1 MRKSFLTTVFELI
14 GFGTVGF
21 VLIVWFLGRGGESSL
36 PGLELHESGKLQS
49 GLFDEGGQRDAAGS
63 ISAYELDDPGYATE
77 GARGSRE
84 YKGVKYRKPESVSN
98 RLSGRSASEASAGQ
112 ERRSGSSAVSGR
124 PADAVRSWKGVH
136 RDEDFAWTCYQ
147 RFGEDIM
154 NLSEE
159 FGLHP
164 QVFLARVIAY
174 SYDFVENP
182 KRNPGDN
189 NFTAL
194 KRPGNKERAVFSDPY
209 ESLKAY
215 AVVNAGEVTRL
226 SAEGAVAKHDRA
238 WTMNK
243 LIEEYAF
250 ISDLQEAVVARADYN
265 GLIGPA
271 NEVSEEENY
280 QRELVGET
288 IRLTARVDDKVK
300 ERQAKEAGYDDWESY
315 LDALPEGQRQ
325 RQEEEAAG
333 VTSAVLHK
341 KALNLSRR
349 VNAKKRDKQRSG
361 GEIVLSED
369 K

>member
-21 VLIVWFLGRGGESSL
+21 VLIVWFLGRGGESGL
-36 PGLELHESGKLQS
+36 PGLERHESGKLQA
-49 GLFDEGGQRDAAGS
+49 GLFDEAGQRDAAGT
-63 ISAYELDDPGYATE
+63 ISAYELDDPGYAT
-77 GARGSRE
+77 GGVRSSRE
-84 YKGVKYRKPESVSN
+84 SKGIQYRKPGSASN
-98 RLSGRSASEASAGQ
+98 SLSGRSGSGASPIEK
-112 ERRSGSSAVSGR
+112 RRSGSTAVSGQH
-124 PADAVRSWKGVH
+124 ADVVRSWKGVH
-136 RDEDFAWTCYQ
+136 RDEDYAWACYQ

-164 QVFLARVIAY
+164 QVFLARIVTY
-174 SYDFVENP
+174 SYDYVENP
-182 KRNPGDN
+182 NRNPADN

-194 KRPGNKERAVFSDPY
+194 KRPGDQERAIFNDPY

-243 LIEEYAF
+243 LIEEYKF
-250 ISDLQEAVVARADYN
+250 ISDLEEAVVARADYN

-349 VNAKKRDKQRSG
+349 VNAKKRDKQRSN

>member
-21 VLIVWFLGRGGESSL
+21 VLIVWFLGQRGESGL
-36 PGLELHESGKLQS
+36 PGLERHESGKLQS
-49 GLFDEGGQRDAAGS
+49 GLFDDTGQRDAGGT
-63 ISAYELDDPGYATE
+63 ISAYELEDPGYATE
-77 GARGSRE
+77 KAAGRRE
-84 YKGVKYRKPESVSN
+84 YKGGQHRKPSMAAH
-98 RLSGRSASEASAGQ
+98 RLSDPRSAETARSTERRSASASV
-112 ERRSGSSAVSGR
+112 RRSNAE
-124 PADAVRSWKGVH
+124 AVRSWKGVH
-136 RDEDFAWTCYQ
+136 RDEGFAWSCYQ

-174 SYDFVENP
+174 SYDYVEHPEQNP
-182 KRNPGDN
+182 ADN

-194 KRPGNKERAVFSDPY
+194 KRPGDKGRAAFRDPY

-215 AVVNAGEVTRL
+215 AVINAGEIKRL

-243 LIEEYAF
+243 IIEDYAF
-250 ISDLQEAVVARADYN
+250 ISDLKEAVVARADYD
-265 GLIGPA
+265 GLMGPA

-288 IRLTARVDDKVK
+288 IRLTARVDEKVK
-300 ERQAKEAGYDDWESY
+300 ERKAVEAGYDDWESY

-333 VTSAVLHK
+333 ITSVVLQK

-349 VNAKKRDKQRSG
+349 VNAKKRGKKRG
-361 GEIVLSED
+361 AGEIVLSED

>member
-21 VLIVWFLGRGGESSL
+21 VLLMWFLGQQGESGL
-36 PGLELHESGKLQS
+36 PGLERHESGKLQS
-49 GLFDEGGQRDAAGS
+49 GLFDESGPRDAAGA
-63 ISAYELDDPGYATE
+63 IAAYDLDDPGYATE
-77 GARGSRE
+77 GSRA
-84 YKGVKYRKPESVSN
+84 YKGVKYRKPASMSKSGANQSASSN
-98 RLSGRSASEASAGQ
+98 AGQPRTKRSAVVG
-112 ERRSGSSAVSGR
+112 GSSA
-124 PADAVRSWKGVH
+124 DALRSWKGVH
-136 RDEDFAWTCYQ
+136 RDEDFAWACYQ

-174 SYDFVENP
+174 SYDYVDNP
-182 KRNPGDN
+182 KRNPTDN

-194 KRPGNKERAVFSDPY
+194 KRPEDKQRAAFSDPY

-215 AVVNAGEVTRL
+215 AVINAGEVKHL

-243 LIEEYAF
+243 LIEDYKF
-250 ISDLQEAVVARADYN
+250 IGDLKDAVVARANYD
-265 GLIGPA
+265 GLMGPA

-300 ERQAKEAGYDDWESY
+300 ERQAQEAGYDDWDAY

-325 RQEEEAAG
+325 RQQEEAAG
-333 VTSAVLHK
+333 ITSAVLQK

-349 VNAKKRDKQRSG
+349 VNAKKSSRKRSS
-361 GEIVLSED
+361 GEVVLGED